1 MFLYIN
7 NNDMNRYRNTLFV
20 VLLTA
25 SGCGDFLSETPDNR
39 TKLDTKEKIAELL
52 VSAYPEA
59 NYITFC
65 EAMTDNVEDNP
76 SASKDARNADPY
88 FWRDATSTD
97 QDSPEFYWNAC
108 YAAIAATNHALEH
121 ISSVPDSADYNDQKG
136 EALVARAYSH
146 FMLVNLF
153 AQTYDAQTAG
163 YSPGIPYVTRPETVS
178 FKTYERG
185 TVQSVY
191 DHIEKD
197 LLAGMELINDDA
209 YENGTDANGVS
220 SYHFTRAAA
229 HAFAVRYYLFRRDYE
244 KVLEH
249 ASQVF
254 RNNDFASNLRPWNTT
269 YRTYS
274 ASELMATYTR
284 SSEKANLLLC
294 ETASE
299 WARSFN
305 GLEYATGAN
314 RYLEMFTSNPA
325 GGRYAFSTLY
335 GSTGIYFVYK
345 FREHFVRIGTNA
357 TTGYPYTIVPLF
369 TAEEVLLSRAEA
381 YAMLDRF
388 HEALADLNLWAS
400 TRIADYDPAAH
411 TITYNKLYT
420 YYQLTRN
427 RDQLVACALDFR
439 RVEFLHEGLRW
450 FDILRH
456 RMPVTH
462 TTNAGDVFTLSH
474 DDPRRVLQIP
484 REAIAMG
491 GLAPNPR

>member
-1 MFLYIN
+1 MKEN
-7 NNDMNRYRNTLFV
+7 MNRYTYTLLT
-20 VLLTA
+20 VLLMA

-65 EAMTDNVEDNP
+65 EAMSDNAEDNP

-97 QDSPEFYWNAC
+97 QDSPEYYWNAC
-108 YAAIAATNHALEH
+108 YAAIAATNHALAY
-121 ISSVPDSADYNDQKG
+121 IKSTADSAEYNDQKG
-136 EALVARAYSH
+136 EALVARAYAH

-153 AQTYDAQTAG
+153 AQTYDTTTARFAM
-163 YSPGIPYVTRPETVS
+163 GIPYVTKPETVS
-178 FKTYERG
+178 FQTYERG
-185 TVQSVY
+185 TVKSVY
-191 DHIEKD
+191 DHIEND
-197 LLAGMELINDDA
+197 LLTGMALINDDA
-209 YENGTDANGVS
+209 YERGTDANGVS
-220 SYHFTRAAA
+220 SYHFTKAAA
-229 HAFAVRYYLFRRDYE
+229 HAFAVRYYLFRGNYE

-249 ASQVF
+249 ANQVF
-254 RNNDFASNLRPWNTT
+254 RNNDFAANLRPWNTT

-274 ASELMATYTR
+274 ASELMATYTK

-294 ETASE
+294 ETASD

-305 GLEYATGAN
+305 GLEYATGTT
-314 RYLEMFTSNPA
+314 RYYEMFTSNPT

-335 GSTGIYFVYK
+335 TNAGIYFIYK
-345 FREHFVRIGTNA
+345 FREHFVRVGTNA

-388 HEALADLNLWAS
+388 HESLADLNLWAS
-400 TRIADYDPAAH
+400 TRIVNYDPAQH
-411 TITYNKLYT
+411 TITYNKLYN
-420 YYQLTRN
+420 YYQLTSN
-427 RDQLVACALDFR
+427 SKQLVACALDFR

-450 FDILRH
+450 FDIRRH
-456 RMPVTH
+456 RIPVTH
-462 TTNAGDVFTLSH
+462 TTNAGEELILKGN
-474 DDPRRVLQIP
+474 DPRQVLQIP
-484 REAIAMG
+484 REAVAMG
-491 GLAPNPR
+491 GLTPNPR